1 MILCRGLTNLDR
13 LKAISGLHDWSD
25 VGFGALMGGGRGE
38 GRRLKRDE
46 RRSADKS
53 VKWSKGVKGGR
64 VNRTGH
70 RLDRA
75 FYLNHCHNILM
86 AL

>member
-1 MILCRGLTNLDR
+1 MTNLDR

-25 VGFGALMGGGRGE
+25 VGFGALMGWGGERGGRL
-38 GRRLKRDE
+38 RKDE

-75 FYLNHCHNILM
+75 FYLNHCHNICM

>member
-1 MILCRGLTNLDR
+1 MTNLDR

-38 GRRLKRDE
+38 GRRLRKDE
-46 RRSADKS
+46 RRSADIS

-75 FYLNHCHNILM
+75 FYLYHCHNICM